1 MAAPP
6 VCPASYGLRL
16 GAAFLFRPRY
26 DALPPPPAWRRPP
39 APPSPAG
46 SSPVVSACRRPNPA
60 SRRRACLGRSLVL
73 FGIRRLGGRQHASDL
88 GFQFPLALLHALI
101 THRFMF

>member
-6 VCPASYGLRL
+6 VCPASCGLRL
-16 GAAFLFRPRY
+16 GAAVPFRPRC

-46 SSPVVSACRRPNPA
+46 SWPAVSGGAPLFV
-60 SRRRACLGRSLVL
+60 LGAAPIPPRVAALVFAERLVL
-73 FGIRRLGGRQHASDL
+73 FAIRRLGGRQHASDL
-88 GFQFPLALLHALI
+88 GFQFRLA
-101 THRFMF
+101 